1 MTTDTIKEHISNLI
15 ISKATFEEYYNLFKS
30 YLEKEIID
38 CKTLET
44 ILYETAKEKID
55 DHLNNTY
62 YYDVV
67 CEVLSSLTGRCETE
81 HSLENFEK

>member
-1 MTTDTIKEHISNLI
+1 MTTDTIKENISNLI

-30 YLEKEIID
+30 YLEKKIVD
-38 CKTLET
+38 CKTLEMM
-44 ILYETAKEKID
+44 LYEIAKKEID
-55 DHLNNTY
+55 DYANNNY